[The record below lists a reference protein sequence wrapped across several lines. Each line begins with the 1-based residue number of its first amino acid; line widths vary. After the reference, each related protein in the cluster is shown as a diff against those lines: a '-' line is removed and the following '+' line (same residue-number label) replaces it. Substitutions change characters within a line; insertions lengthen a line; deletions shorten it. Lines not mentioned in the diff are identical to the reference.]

1 MAGSFLIC
9 DFGVHLRIPTR
20 LLKCDTV
27 FQYWSLFTI
36 FRSRDAQSERASQG
50 SKLSET
56 GAGNCLGKSNLDLK
70 ACA

>member
-1 MAGSFLIC
+1 MAGRFLIC
-9 DFGVHLRIPTR
+9 GFGVYLWIPSR

-36 FRSRDAQSERASQG
+36 LRSRDAQTERASLG
-50 SKLSET
+50 TKLAET
-56 GAGNCLGKSNLDLK
+56 GARNCLGKSKLDLK